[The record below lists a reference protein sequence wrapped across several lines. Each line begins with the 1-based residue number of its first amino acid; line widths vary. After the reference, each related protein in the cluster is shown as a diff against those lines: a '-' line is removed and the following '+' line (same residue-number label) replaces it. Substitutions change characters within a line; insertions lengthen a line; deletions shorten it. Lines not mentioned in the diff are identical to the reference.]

1 MPTYTVKFQLSSN
14 HSDEKYDLED
24 FKSKEVTTQNLD
36 ELFTLLDNF
45 DSSFYE
51 TIDDASV
58 INSDVNAVLE
68 EVEVEYIEIKD
79 AAGTIVYE
87 DK

>member
-1 MPTYTVKFQLSSN
+1 MPTFIVKFKLSSY
-14 HSDEKYDLED
+14 HSDEKFDLED
-24 FKSKEVTTQNLD
+24 FKSKEITADGLD
-36 ELFTLLDNF
+36 ELFTLLDDF
-45 DSSFYE
+45 DTSFYE
-51 TIDDASV
+51 TIDDSLV

-79 AAGTIVYE
+79 ATGTIVYE